1 MKKLPLLMAITSLLT
16 VSASFAVEETDGLS
30 STSPAPQVQI
40 FSKSF
45 DVSVHKESEIV
56 VKPPVIDII
65 DLSVEKLEAVVENGA
80 NVAIG
85 SIEVE
90 ATAKNCYAKVHTM
103 NDFKLKGVEKGEILA
118 AYSLYYSVNGFPGT
132 SDTAVN
138 LEAKFSSN
146 EDFEQVVGCNTA
158 DLKMI
163 PFKYNANAPVDA
175 YNDVITVEVRAE
187 S

>member
-16 VSASFAVEETDGLS
+16 VSASFAVEETDGLT

-45 DVSVHKESEIV
+45 DISVHKESEIV

-65 DLSVEKLEAVVENGA
+65 ELSAKKLEAVLENGTD
-80 NVAIG
+80 VAIG
-85 SIEVE
+85 LIEVE

-103 NDFKLKGVEKGEILA
+103 NNFQLKGVEKGEVLA
-118 AYSLYYSVNGFPGT
+118 TYGLYYSVNGFSGG
-132 SDTAVN
+132 SDTPVN

-146 EDFEQVVGCNTA
+146 EDLEQVVGCNTA

-175 YNDVITVEVRAE
+175 YHDVITVEVRAE